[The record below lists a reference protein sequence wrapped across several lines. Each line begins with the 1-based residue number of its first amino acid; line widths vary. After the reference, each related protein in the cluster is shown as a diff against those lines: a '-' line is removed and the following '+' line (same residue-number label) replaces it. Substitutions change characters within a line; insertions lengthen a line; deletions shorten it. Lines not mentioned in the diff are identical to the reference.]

1 MPPSTAA
8 TMIAPRQTR
17 AKKTRDALLGAVE
30 RIVAAEGAEAVT
42 TTRIAVETGVAV
54 GTIYR
59 YFDGREALLLS
70 AYDATVARIVASC
83 GAALADIDPA
93 TAPADA
99 ARALLGLYLDTAEA
113 IPSHSGLLGAMRAIR
128 PIEADQSGSNEASIV
143 GDLLAPFL
151 ERFAG
156 SAAPDPLR
164 LRFMN
169 VLLGTLVDL
178 YLVTPDAQTRAR
190 LRAEIEAHMLLAL
203 ERATDPISE

>member
-1 MPPSTAA
+1 MSPSTAA

-83 GAALADIDPA
+83 GAIIVAAVLGDISE
-93 TAPADA
+93 TLSSFLTG
-99 ARALLGLYLDTAEA
+99 RK
-113 IPSHSGLLGAMRAIR
+113 RR
-128 PIEADQSGSNEASIV
+128 RIV
-143 GDLLAPFL
+143 G
-151 ERFAG
+151 
-156 SAAPDPLR
+156 
-164 LRFMN
+164 
-169 VLLGTLVDL
+169 
-178 YLVTPDAQTRAR
+178 
-190 LRAEIEAHMLLAL
+190 
-203 ERATDPISE
+203 